1 MLFEELWIICSAES
15 IDSFM
20 KTTLIFAFL
29 ICSISSYAQTWSDDV
44 AQIVYDKC
52 SKCHNSNG
60 VAPFSLTTYAETSPM
75 AAAMYDAIALDVMPP
90 WPPNNDYQQYAHDRS
105 LTDTEKQTVL
115 DWILAGTPEGNPANT
130 PPPPVFNSGAIL
142 GQGDLEVQI
151 PTYMSKALS
160 NGDDYVCFA
169 MPSGLAQD
177 RVIKAVE
184 IIPGNREIVH
194 HALIYVDPS
203 GNSVTDTIGG
213 DCGGPTSADAKLVMG
228 YTPGSS
234 PLTLPAASP
243 LKLGMTMEANSQVYF
258 AMHYPEGSYGEYDS
272 TKVIFHFYPPGETGV
287 REVYTDPVLQKW
299 DMVIPPDQ
307 VSAFSTQYPSGASG
321 LPYNISILSAFP
333 HMHLLGHDIQ
343 AYAIQPNLDTL
354 KLIDIQHWD
363 FHWQDFYFF
372 KNIQKA
378 EQGAT
383 LKADCTY
390 DNTSTNEHNPNN
402 PPQTVYAGLNTSDEM
417 FMVYAHYMLYFP
429 GDENHDL
436 EDLMSQGTASI
447 LEETQEESIFSVY
460 PNPFTDGVKIYSPEL
475 NLGDQISIYVYD
487 MQGKR
492 VRKLAQNTT
501 IDSNEFI
508 LEWDGRS
515 DAGQQVDAGLY
526 YLSINRN
533 GELSTY
539 RMVKQ

>member
-1 MLFEELWIICSAES
+1 
-15 IDSFM
+15 M
-20 KTTLIFAFL
+20 KTKLIFAFFL
-29 ICSISSYAQTWSDDV
+29 FSISSHAQTWSDDV

-52 SKCHNSNG
+52 AKCHNADG
-60 VAPFSLTTYAETSPM
+60 VAPFSLTTYGETSPM
-75 AAAMYDAIALDVMPP
+75 AVAMYDAIALDEMPP

-105 LTDTEKQTVL
+105 LTDTEKATML

-130 PPPPVFNSGAIL
+130 PPPPVFSSGALL
-142 GQGDLEVQI
+142 GQGDLQVQI
-151 PTYMSKALS
+151 PVYMSKALS

-203 GNSVTDTIGG
+203 GNSVTDTVGG
-213 DCGGPTSADAKLVMG
+213 DCGGPTSVDAKLVMG
-228 YTPGSS
+228 YTPGST
-234 PLTLPAASP
+234 PLTFPDANP
-243 LKLGMTMEANSQVYF
+243 LKLGITMQANSQVYF

-287 REVYTDPVLQKW
+287 REVFTDPVLQEW
-299 DMVIPPDQ
+299 SMVIPPDQ
-307 VSAFSTQYPSGASG
+307 VSSYSTQYPSSGG
-321 LPYNISILSAFP
+321 LPYDISILSVFP
-333 HMHLLGHDIQ
+333 HMHLLGQDIQ
-343 AYAIQPNLDTL
+343 AYALQPNGDTL
-354 KLIDIQHWD
+354 KFIDIPHWD

-383 LKADCTY
+383 LKADCNF
-390 DNTSTNEHNPNN
+390 DNTASNIHNPNN
-402 PPQTVYAGLNTSDEM
+402 PPQTVHAGLNTSDEM

-429 GDENHDL
+429 GDETYNLDS
-436 EDLMSQGTASI
+436 LMNASTASI
-447 LEETQEESIFSVY
+447 LEQTQEESIFSVY
-460 PNPFTDGVKIYSPEL
+460 PNPFRNGVKIYSSDIKV
-475 NLGDQISIYVYD
+475 GDKLSIYVYD
-487 MQGKR
+487 LQGKL

-501 IDSNEFI
+501 VSSSEFM

-515 DAGQQVDAGLY
+515 DNGAEVDPGLY
-526 YLSINRN
+526 YMSINRN
-533 GELSTY
+533 GQFSNH